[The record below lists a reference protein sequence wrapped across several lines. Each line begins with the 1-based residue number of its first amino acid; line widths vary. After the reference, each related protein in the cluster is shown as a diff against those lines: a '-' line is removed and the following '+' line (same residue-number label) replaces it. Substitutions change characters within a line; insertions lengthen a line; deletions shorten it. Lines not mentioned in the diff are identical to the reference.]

1 MRYVQIVYFGTL
13 AANGFVYFKI
23 ILWRGNMIRKMIPAA
38 GIIFFLGL
46 STKIVGET
54 SMMLNFKS
62 GIMVLGGTLVIGFLS
77 FPMKSYRDLFKTLFV
92 IFRRNEMDYRILIKD
107 IARLSRVNRL
117 YGDLVL
123 EKEARRTKNVFLRKG
138 IDLIVDGYE
147 SFEIHNIMEK
157 EYEIYFSRK
166 ESLVNILNTLQ
177 KLAPVIGFLGTI
189 IGLIS
194 VLNHLGSPAD
204 MGKGMAIALLTTLYG
219 LLIANFLF
227 LPLHKKL
234 TEHLKMESA
243 LLYVII
249 EGVLDISQG
258 KNSRAIAYHLQS
270 YIENYQGRQKDLFES
285 QAPPKWRVPSNP
297 MEKLAAKKQNA

>member
-1 MRYVQIVYFGTL
+1 
-13 AANGFVYFKI
+13 
-23 ILWRGNMIRKMIPAA
+23 MIRKMIPAA

-54 SMMLNFKS
+54 SMMLNLKS

-77 FPMKSYRDLFKTLFV
+77 FPMKSYRDLFKTFFV

-194 VLNHLGSPAD
+194 VLNHLGSPED

-270 YIENYQGRQKDLFES
+270 YIENYQGKQKDLFES
-285 QAPPKWRVPSNP
+285 QVPSKWRVPSNP
-297 MEKLAAKKQNA
+297 MEKLGAKKQNA

>member
-1 MRYVQIVYFGTL
+1 ML
-13 AANGFVYFKI
+13 
-23 ILWRGNMIRKMIPAA
+23 
-38 GIIFFLGL
+38 FLGL

-54 SMMLNFKS
+54 SMILNLKS
-62 GIMVLGGTLVIGFLS
+62 GILVLGGTIVIGFLS
-77 FPMKSYRDLFKTLFV
+77 FPMKSYRDLLKTLVV
-92 IFRRNEMDYRILIKD
+92 IFRRKEMDYRILVKD
-107 IARLSRVNRL
+107 IARLSRVKRL
-117 YGDLVL
+117 HGNLAL
-123 EKEARRTKNVFLRKG
+123 EKEAHRIKNFFLRKG
-138 IDLIVDGYE
+138 IDLIVDGYDP
-147 SFEIHNIMEK
+147 FEIHKIMEK

-189 IGLIS
+189 IGLMN
-194 VLNHLGSPAD
+194 VLNNLGSPAD

-234 TEHLKMESA
+234 SEHLKIESA

-249 EGVLDISQG
+249 EGVLDISQN

-270 YIENYQGRQKDLFES
+270 YMENCQGRQKDLFES
-285 QAPPKWRVPSNP
+285 QVPSKWPVSSNP
-297 MEKLAAKKQNA
+297 MEKLTAKRQNA

>member
-1 MRYVQIVYFGTL
+1 MPYVQIVYFGTL

-54 SMMLNFKS
+54 SMMLNLKS

-194 VLNHLGSPAD
+194 VLNHLGSLAD

>member
-1 MRYVQIVYFGTL
+1 
-13 AANGFVYFKI
+13 
-23 ILWRGNMIRKMIPAA
+23 MIRKMIPAA

-54 SMMLNFKS
+54 SMMLNLKS

-147 SFEIHNIMEK
+147 SFDIHNIMEK

-270 YIENYQGRQKDLFES
+270 YIENYQGKHKDLFES

-297 MEKLAAKKQNA
+297 MEKLATKRQNA

>member
-1 MRYVQIVYFGTL
+1 
-13 AANGFVYFKI
+13 
-23 ILWRGNMIRKMIPAA
+23 MIRKMIPAA

-54 SMMLNFKS
+54 SMMLNLKS
-62 GIMVLGGTLVIGFLS
+62 AIMVLGGTLVIGFLS
-77 FPMKSYRDLFKTLFV
+77 FPMKSYRDLFKTFFV

-285 QAPPKWRVPSNP
+285 QVPSKWRVPSNP

>member
-1 MRYVQIVYFGTL
+1 
-13 AANGFVYFKI
+13 
-23 ILWRGNMIRKMIPAA
+23 MIRKMIPAA

-54 SMMLNFKS
+54 SMMLNLKS
-62 GIMVLGGTLVIGFLS
+62 AIMVLGGTLVIGFLS
-77 FPMKSYRDLFKTLFV
+77 FPLKSYRDLFKTFFV

-234 TEHLKMESA
+234 SEHLRTESS
-243 LLYVII
+243 LSYVIL
-249 EGVLDISQG
+249 EGVMDISND
-258 KNSRAIAYHLQS
+258 KNSRAIAHHLQS
-270 YIENYQGRQKDLFES
+270 YLENYQNPQNDLFES
-285 QAPPKWRVPSNP
+285 QTRPGWRVASNP
-297 MEKLAAKKQNA
+297 MKN

>member
-1 MRYVQIVYFGTL
+1 
-13 AANGFVYFKI
+13 
-23 ILWRGNMIRKMIPAA
+23 MIRKMIPAA

-54 SMMLNFKS
+54 SMMLNLKS

-77 FPMKSYRDLFKTLFV
+77 FPMKSYRDLFKTFFV

-270 YIENYQGRQKDLFES
+270 YIENFQGRQKDLFES
-285 QAPPKWRVPSNP
+285 QVPSKWRVPSNP
-297 MEKLAAKKQNA
+297 IEKLAAKKQNA

>member
-1 MRYVQIVYFGTL
+1 
-13 AANGFVYFKI
+13 
-23 ILWRGNMIRKMIPAA
+23 MIRKMIPAA

-54 SMMLNFKS
+54 SMMLNLKS

-77 FPMKSYRDLFKTLFV
+77 FPMKSYRDLFKTFFV

-285 QAPPKWRVPSNP
+285 QVPSKWRVPSNP
-297 MEKLAAKKQNA
+297 MEKLAAKRQNA

>member
-1 MRYVQIVYFGTL
+1 MPYVQIVYFGTL

-54 SMMLNFKS
+54 SMMLNLKS

-92 IFRRNEMDYRILIKD
+92 IFHRNELDYRILIKD

-177 KLAPVIGFLGTI
+177 KIAPVIGFLGTI